1 MLGIV
6 KVGRCSVNIIAVSL
20 QPLEASRVP
29 VGTPTE
35 LELYHGG
42 KMMRVNN
49 LTKTITYAIQQNC
62 FK

>member
-1 MLGIV
+1 
-6 KVGRCSVNIIAVSL
+6 L

-42 KMMRVNN
+42 KMM
-49 LTKTITYAIQQNC
+49 
-62 FK
+62 

>member
-6 KVGRCSVNIIAVSL
+6 KVGRCGVNIIAVSL

-42 KMMRVNN
+42 KMM
-49 LTKTITYAIQQNC
+49 
-62 FK
+62 